1 MIYIVRHG
9 ETQWNAQGRIQG
21 RRDIELNDNGRRQAE
36 KAGQELSSRSFR
48 IMITSPLSRAKET
61 GAILAKFAEVKEVRE
76 DERIIER
83 DFGELD
89 GAYFNEDVRHR
100 LYQEKVQGAESL
112 EDVGSRMLEAV
123 KEYASEY
130 EGDLLIVSHGSAITQ
145 LLKRIDPSLERV
157 HIHLNNVSI
166 SLVEQAE
173 GQLRVVDYNLDAS
186 YLNGADGEEE

>member
-36 KAGQELSSRSFR
+36 KAGQELSGRSFR

-100 LYQEKVQGAESL
+100 LYHEKVQGAESL

>member
-36 KAGQELSSRSFR
+36 KAGQELSGRSFS